1 MTPPHYTAPIDDAI
15 VTRIT
20 RDGRIGEVCMM
31 LRRPAGHIW
40 CAAKAYYP
48 AHIARLL
55 TGGIQPDED
64 PLAALYREIA
74 EETGLQPHNHQL
86 IFTITYH
93 GVKPFITYAYLC
105 DVSDDEPQ
113 SYDPAEQIHHFEGL
127 TATQLHQRAA
137 ELRALP
143 AISHPDIGG
152 TWQAW
157 GEFRAHCHEYLGAY
171 LNDISAP
178 REPSSPL

>member
-1 MTPPHYTAPIDDAI
+1 MTTPTYSVPIDEAI

-20 RDGRIGEVCMM
+20 RDGRIGEVCMI
-31 LRRPAGHIW
+31 LRRPDGHLW

-64 PLAALYREIA
+64 PVAALYREIA
-74 EETGLQPHNHQL
+74 EETGLQPRHHRL
-86 IFTITYH
+86 IFTITYR
-93 GVKPFITYAYLC
+93 GVNPFITYAYLC
-105 DVSDDEPQ
+105 DVSDDDPQ
-113 SYDPAEQIHHFEGL
+113 SHDPAEQINHFEAI
-127 TATQLHQRAA
+127 TATQLPQRAT

-143 AISHPDIGG
+143 AINHPEIGG

-157 GEFRAHCHEYLGAY
+157 GEFRAHCHDYLGAY

-178 REPSSPL
+178 REPGSPL